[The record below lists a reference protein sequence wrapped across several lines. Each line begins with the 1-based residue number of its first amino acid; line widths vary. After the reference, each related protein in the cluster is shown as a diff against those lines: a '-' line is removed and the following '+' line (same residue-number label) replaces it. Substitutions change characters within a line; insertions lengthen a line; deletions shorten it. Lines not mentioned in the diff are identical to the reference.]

1 MNNIL
6 NLNDIYKLRNINEEA
21 VKIFLSAAEER
32 LKDALETKKQLEQK
46 SFILFSGYITTVIA
60 LFGLS
65 LKFTAL
71 GFWFNL
77 TAIPFCIAMIPL
89 LLSFKASK
97 YGNMGRHPKDWLE
110 NDKYLTVEKENLS
123 HIYAYML
130 YSFVGRIDQSNT
142 SNKKKACYLNYVILL
157 GMLSICPFIIK
168 VLCRL

>member
-1 MNNIL
+1 MDNIL
-6 NLNDIYKLRNINEEA
+6 NLNDIQNLRNINNEA

-46 SFILFSGYITTVIA
+46 SFILFSGYITAAIA

-65 LKFTAL
+65 AKFSAL
-71 GFWFNL
+71 EFWFNL

-97 YGNMGRHPKDWLE
+97 YGNLGRHPKDWLE
-110 NDKYLTVEKENLS
+110 NDKYLTVKTENLS

-130 YSFVGRIDQSNT
+130 YSFVNRINQSNT
-142 SNKKKACYLNYVILL
+142 SNKKKAGYLNYVILS

-168 VLCRL
+168 TLCHL